1 MLVRATLNPCPAP
14 HGCGRPAGGATPST
28 LLVWDTRPCPQVSFQ
43 TLLLPRASDA
53 LHSLLRADDPSLSES
68 VLPSQTPLVCPS
80 PALTDETADQLS
92 LSAEGREPGG
102 QGIRWRDCTWPLS
115 QARRGVR
122 WHWHSRSFLGRLP
135 AGLRVWTEGGA
146 GGSLVLGGST
156 SSLQPLALGSPG
168 PHCAAASRA
177 ARGAGRV
184 TTPRRSELG
193 PPIPAP
199 SFDRGSQMS
208 SAYSPRYAV
217 NFHSTLRPPKQ
228 QIVPFIKRPG
238 PNNLMSIHVLTSS
251 SHLGKQH
258 RQSQRRIAAPS
269 SLTTTTYDGAC
280 ALADSLAASQSSDP
294 QRTHLKSCPR

>member
-135 AGLRVWTEGGA
+135 GTAGVDRGRGWSLPGPRWVHLIPAAPGTWLSRTPLRR
-146 GGSLVLGGST
+146 
-156 SSLQPLALGSPG
+156 SLQSSSGCGEGHHSQTLRTGSPH
-168 PHCAAASRA
+168 PRPVLRSR
-177 ARGAGRV
+177 V
-184 TTPRRSELG
+184 SDVLCLQPSVCSE
-193 PPIPAP
+193 
-199 SFDRGSQMS
+199 FSQH
-208 SAYSPRYAV
+208 P
-217 NFHSTLRPPKQ
+217 
-228 QIVPFIKRPG
+228 
-238 PNNLMSIHVLTSS
+238 
-251 SHLGKQH
+251 
-258 RQSQRRIAAPS
+258 
-269 SLTTTTYDGAC
+269 
-280 ALADSLAASQSSDP
+280 
-294 QRTHLKSCPR
+294 